1 MYQAFQI
8 SSINLGAKTQ
18 TPVRAF
24 LLTPS
29 YATERY
35 GKYRRKL
42 WNDMENMDEMWKNM
56 ENMEKRQ
63 VEMWNDMENMEDFC
77 VSHNYTQRDILLL
90 LLSPPPLLLLFD
102 FDTIIELV
110 TSCFLWR
117 HRWMTLYAKPI
128 NRHLRG
134 GLKSLK
140 IGSLDM

>member
-1 MYQAFQI
+1 MYQVFQI

-29 YATERY
+29 YVIERY

-63 VEMWNDMENMEDFC
+63 VEMWTDMENME
-77 VSHNYTQRDILLL
+77 
-90 LLSPPPLLLLFD
+90 
-102 FDTIIELV
+102 E
-110 TSCFLWR
+110 
-117 HRWMTLYAKPI
+117 K
-128 NRHLRG
+128 
-134 GLKSLK
+134 
-140 IGSLDM
+140 